1 MRRPGALRTGGLLL
15 GKDLRMLI
23 RSPGLLLA
31 LLAYPLLVSL
41 LVAAALQESD
51 RRPTIALVNL
61 DTTGRTVEVAGE
73 RRSVAD
79 YIARIAEETE
89 VRALGPEEAARALDD
104 GRVSAVL
111 TIPEGFVSDLQSGL
125 RSPEVGLTTAR
136 RSPIEAQALTR
147 TLESAVFAF
156 NRDLAEGYVDQV
168 VALVDLVVNGGTIGA
183 FGRSGEA
190 LGLIRSRE
198 LVLELQADLRA
209 RGDTAT
215 AEALQP
221 LVAFIDTTRANLDL
235 AAPAAE
241 AIRSPIELA
250 VTESGDGREPLT
262 AFGVAAALLI
272 SLGLAGLL
280 LGAAGL
286 ASERDD
292 DVLARLVRGPVR
304 AWALVAEK
312 VVFGAVIAGALG
324 GVLLGALMLG
334 AGLAPGRF
342 GWWAAALLAAGLA
355 VAALGVLAGALA
367 RDTRS
372 ALLVALMGGVPL
384 LALAVVP
391 AGGLAGVAA
400 GLTPFGPALD
410 LFQGLLVDPALDT
423 GRLGADLLRL
433 AAMAVVLGALA
444 TVATARAARR

>member
-1 MRRPGALRTGGLLL
+1 MRRPGPARAGALLL
-15 GKDLRMLI
+15 VKDLRMLI

-41 LVAAALQESD
+41 LVAGALQESE

-61 DTTGRTVEVAGE
+61 DTSGRTVEVAGE

-79 YIARIAEETE
+79 YIARIAQEAD
-89 VRALGPEEAARALDD
+89 VRPLEPGQAREALEA

-111 TIPEGFVSDLQSGL
+111 TIPEGFVGDLQSGL
-125 RSPEVGLTTAR
+125 RSPEVRLTTAR
-136 RSPIEAQALTR
+136 RSPIEAEALTR

-156 NRDLAEGYVDQV
+156 NRDLAEAYVDQV
-168 VALVDLVVNGGTIGA
+168 VALVDLVIDGGRIGA

-190 LGLIRSRE
+190 LGLVRSRA
-198 LVLELQADLRA
+198 LVTELQADLRA
-209 RGDTAT
+209 RGDPRTA
-215 AEALQP
+215 AALEP
-221 LVAFIDTTRANLDL
+221 LIAFIDTTRANLDL

-250 VTESGDGREPLT
+250 VTEAGDGREPLT
-262 AFGVAAALLI
+262 SFGVAAALLI
-272 SLGLAGLL
+272 SLGLAALL

-286 ASERDD
+286 ASERED

-304 AWALVAEK
+304 AWAVVAEK
-312 VVFGAVIAGALG
+312 VVFGAAVAAALG
-324 GVLLGALMLG
+324 AVLLGALMLG

-342 GWWAAALLAAGLA
+342 GWWAAALAAGGLAA
-355 VAALGVLAGALA
+355 AALGVLAGALA

-372 ALLVALMGGVPL
+372 ALLGALMIGVPL

-391 AGGLAGVAA
+391 AGGPAGTAA

-410 LFQGLLVDPALDT
+410 LFQGLLVDPVTDP

-433 AAMAVVLGALA
+433 AAMAVVLGAA
-444 TVATARAARR
+444 AAAATARAARR